1 MHESQRARLT
11 AKQAELQDRV
21 ERLTRDQRHA
31 DEPVE
36 KDFEEQA
43 SQREND
49 DVVDELLRE
58 SRRELQQIIRAL
70 ARMDAGDYGICVNCG
85 GEIGEGRLSAIP
97 EATHCIKCAK

>member
-1 MHESQRARLT
+1 MYEAQRERLT
-11 AKQAELQDRV
+11 AKKAELEERV
-21 ERLTRDQRHA
+21 ARLTRDQRHA

-49 DVVDELLRE
+49 EVVDELLRE
-58 SRRELQQIIRAL
+58 SQRELQQIIRAL
-70 ARMDAGDYGICVNCG
+70 ARMDAEGYGVCVACG
-85 GEIGEGRLSAIP
+85 AEIGEGRLNAIP

>member
-1 MHESQRARLT
+1 MYDQQQARLT
-11 AKQAELQDRV
+11 SKKAELEDRIA
-21 ERLTRDQRHA
+21 RLTRDQRHV

-58 SRRELQQIIRAL
+58 SRTELTQINRAL
-70 ARMDAGDYGICVNCG
+70 ARLAAGEYGTCARCG
-85 GEIGEGRLSAIP
+85 ADIGEGRLGAVP
-97 EATHCIKCAK
+97 EATLCIRCAS

>member
-1 MHESQRARLT
+1 MHEDQRARLSS
-11 AKQAELQDRV
+11 KKAELEERI

-36 KDFEEQA
+36 KDVEEQA

-49 DVVDELLRE
+49 DVVVELLRE
-58 SRRELQQIIRAL
+58 SQRELQQIIRAL
-70 ARMDAGDYGICVNCG
+70 VRMDAGEYGACVACG
-85 GEIGEGRLSAIP
+85 GDIGEGRLQAIP

>member
-1 MHESQRARLT
+1 MYKAERARLT
-11 AKQAELQDRV
+11 AKQTELQDRI
-21 ERLTRDQRHA
+21 ERLTRDQRHT

-58 SRRELQQIIRAL
+58 SRRELQQILRAL
-70 ARMDAGDYGICVNCG
+70 ARMDAGEYGLCASCG
-85 GEIGEGRLSAIP
+85 GEIGEGRLNAIP

>member
-1 MHESQRARLT
+1 MHQDQKARLT
-11 AKQAELQDRV
+11 SKKAELE
-21 ERLTRDQRHA
+21 ERIARLERDQRHA

-58 SRRELQQIIRAL
+58 ARIELQQITRAL
-70 ARMDAGDYGICVNCG
+70 TRMASGDYGICANCG
-85 GEIGEGRLSAIP
+85 ADIGEGRLKVIP
-97 EATHCIKCAK
+97 EATLCIKCAK